1 MAPNQKKMKNISI
14 ILNVVLFVA
23 VIILYF
29 LHFSEKKTGGNSDPI
44 SSGNYIPLP
53 SSGIV
58 FVNSDSLL
66 ENYEYYK
73 NAKKQFEESQGKIK
87 NELKTQGENL
97 QKEIEQYQQQA
108 IGMTDMEKARK
119 EEQLTMKQQQ
129 IMARKEELLDKLD
142 ADQSK
147 SSEELYNRLNQ
158 YLKKYNK
165 GKNYNYVL
173 GFQKGGGILFA
184 NDSLNITKDVVEGLN
199 KDYQEEHK

>member
-1 MAPNQKKMKNISI
+1 MKNISI
-14 ILNVVLFVA
+14 GLNVVLIIAVA
-23 VIILYF
+23 ILYF
-29 LHFSEKKTGGNSDPI
+29 LHFSDKKTGEVSDNI
-44 SSGNYIPLP
+44 SSSHFIPLP
-53 SSGIV
+53 GTGIV

-66 ENYEYYK
+66 EHYEFYK

-108 IGMTDMEKARK
+108 IGMTDVEKAHK
-119 EEQLTMKQQQ
+119 EEQLAMKQQQ

-142 ADQSK
+142 AEQSK

-165 GKNYNYVL
+165 DKNYNYVL

-199 KDYQEEHK
+199 KEYAEEKK